1 MRAVAGATP
10 REIDG
15 GARRPR
21 RAAPRADIQGLRAV
35 AVLLV
40 VLGHA
45 GMPMLAGGY
54 VGVDVFFVISGFL
67 ITGWL
72 LRRATERRS
81 VPFGEFYGARARRI
95 LPAAT
100 LTLVATAVAC
110 TYLLNY
116 VRAAAALR
124 DEVWAAVFAA
134 NVHFSQVNANYF
146 AADDPPS
153 PIQHFWTLAVEE
165 QFYLLWPLLLA
176 GLMLL
181 SGRRSAGRG
190 PPRTRGLTVL
200 VAAGVVA
207 SLAWSIH
214 VTSSDPQAAY
224 FSATARAWELGIGAL
239 VAVALADIA
248 RIPVWIRALAT
259 WAGLAGILLAATA
272 YDGGT
277 AFPGYAAL
285 LPVLSAALVIAGGV
299 PAAPRRGVRV
309 VLDRGPMRLV
319 GDLSYSLYLWHWP
332 VLVIALGYV
341 GHDLPLAANL
351 ALIGGAFLLSLA
363 TYSLF
368 ENPLR
373 HGRLLRPT
381 RSALVLWPSTIAAVV
396 LVTAL
401 ASGSLTQQQAA
412 AARLGAA
419 DNAANG
425 LEQADLPTAFYRA
438 SVAESVT
445 AKRMAAP
452 VPNALAPPLQRLPA
466 DVVDIKGCFADGS
479 SRPICRWGDAQA
491 QRIAVVLGD
500 SHARMW
506 LPGVERFGRDRQ
518 WQVVPLIKLGCVP
531 ALIYE
536 NAACTEWFNWAL
548 DTIRDLH
555 PGVIIVSQFWSSW
568 GTLGSNPLQRELAD
582 VSALA
587 PTTVL
592 VEDPPPKAQ
601 TPVDCL
607 LSRDATLGSCVFPID
622 GEERATYDT
631 VHAFARTSGV
641 RYLPTV
647 QWICSGGLCPTVIG
661 NVVAYRDTDHLS
673 ATYSRLLAGPFA
685 RLLAARTEPPAAA

>member
-248 RIPVWIRALAT
+248 RIPVWIRALADLGRPRGHP
-259 WAGLAGILLAATA
+259 AGRDRIRRRHGVPGVCRAAACALGRPGHRGRGTRGSATRRAGRPR
-272 YDGGT
+272 
-277 AFPGYAAL
+277 PGPDAPGRGSFL
-285 LPVLSAALVIAGGV
+285 LPVSLALAGAGDRPGLRRPR
-299 PAAPRRGVRV
+299 PAAGREPRADRRSVSAEPRNLLAVRESAEARAAPAADSIRARPVAEHHCGRRAGDRAGFGIADPAAGSRCAARRRGQR
-309 VLDRGPMRLV
+309 RER
-319 GDLSYSLYLWHWP
+319 SW
-332 VLVIALGYV
+332 
-341 GHDLPLAANL
+341 
-351 ALIGGAFLLSLA
+351 
-363 TYSLF
+363 
-368 ENPLR
+368 
-373 HGRLLRPT
+373 T
-381 RSALVLWPSTIAAVV
+381 RQICP
-396 LVTAL
+396 
-401 ASGSLTQQQAA
+401 
-412 AARLGAA
+412 
-419 DNAANG
+419 
-425 LEQADLPTAFYRA
+425 RA
-438 SVAESVT
+438 ST
-445 AKRMAAP
+445 GR
-452 VPNALAPPLQRLPA
+452 
-466 DVVDIKGCFADGS
+466 
-479 SRPICRWGDAQA
+479 
-491 QRIAVVLGD
+491 VL
-500 SHARMW
+500 R
-506 LPGVERFGRDRQ
+506 
-518 WQVVPLIKLGCVP
+518 
-531 ALIYE
+531 
-536 NAACTEWFNWAL
+536 
-548 DTIRDLH
+548 
-555 PGVIIVSQFWSSW
+555 
-568 GTLGSNPLQRELAD
+568 
-582 VSALA
+582 
-587 PTTVL
+587 
-592 VEDPPPKAQ
+592 
-601 TPVDCL
+601 
-607 LSRDATLGSCVFPID
+607 
-622 GEERATYDT
+622 RA
-631 VHAFARTSGV
+631 
-641 RYLPTV
+641 
-647 QWICSGGLCPTVIG
+647 
-661 NVVAYRDTDHLS
+661 
-673 ATYSRLLAGPFA
+673 
-685 RLLAARTEPPAAA
+685 